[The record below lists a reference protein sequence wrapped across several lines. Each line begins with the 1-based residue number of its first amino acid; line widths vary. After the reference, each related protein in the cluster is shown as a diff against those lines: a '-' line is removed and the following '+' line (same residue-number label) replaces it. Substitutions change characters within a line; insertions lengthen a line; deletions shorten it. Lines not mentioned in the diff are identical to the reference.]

1 MSELGRG
8 FGLTVRAAAMAG
20 ASLGTMAAAMAAD
33 IEAPSRIASVVVY
46 PDGASVT
53 RTVKLDIP
61 AGSNALVVRGVGP
74 TVDPGSIRVD
84 GAAEGDLTIGAVDVR
99 ATPGDPNAA
108 ANPEAQKQIAALRDQ
123 RADMQAKLDALEAKK
138 ATIESYGK
146 ASPEKLGPGTAPLPV
161 EQWAA
166 AWNAVADGLAQ
177 AGLAIASQQREIA
190 ELDRKIAALEAAS
203 SRGPRPGLPLRDI
216 VVAVDAAA
224 ATQGELRVT
233 YRVAGAS
240 WAPVYDARL
249 DTGSKDV
256 KPSLS
261 VVRRAR
267 ISQRTGEDWT
277 DVALAVSTVR
287 SNRGTAAPD
296 AQPVIV
302 SLYEP
307 PVAAMA
313 APEGNVAARSLNAPA
328 PAAPMMM
335 EEAAKAQD
343 AVRPARKAAV
353 EQVAQLDAGGYQAT
367 FKVPGSVSVPQD
379 GTPKAVALSSRSS
392 EPVLTVKTVPS
403 QDETAYL
410 AAAFVNDEDA
420 PFLPGEISLTRDG
433 TYVGRGRIKLVAP
446 GDRVELGFGADDKV
460 KVSRVP
466 VRKKETEPGWVG
478 NTRTDTREFK
488 TTIRNLHATPLRIT
502 VLDQLPVSEHASVVV
517 EQLPATTPPTD
528 KTVDDKRGV
537 MGWTWDYLPGEQKEI
552 RLAYRLK
559 WPADR
564 DLVFRPQVPG
574 IPRPVPL
581 D

>member
-8 FGLTVRAAAMAG
+8 LGLTVRAAAMAG
-20 ASLGTMAAAMAAD
+20 ASLGTMAVAMAAD

-53 RTVKLDIP
+53 RTVKLDLP

-74 TVDPGSIRVD
+74 SVDPGSIRVE
-84 GAAEGDLTIGAVDVR
+84 GAADGDLTIGAVDVR

-108 ANPEAQKQIAALRDQ
+108 ANPELQRQLTALRDQ
-123 RADMQAKLDALEAKK
+123 RSDMQARLAALEAKK

-146 ASPEKLGPGTAPLPV
+146 ASPEKLGTGSAPLPV

-177 AGLAIASQQREIA
+177 AGLAIAAQQREITD
-190 ELDRKIAALEAAS
+190 LDRTIAALEATQ

-224 ATQGELRVT
+224 ATRGELRVT
-233 YRVAGAS
+233 YRVGGAS
-240 WAPVYDARL
+240 WTPVYDARL
-249 DTGSKDV
+249 DTGAKDV

-287 SNRGTAAPD
+287 TNRGTAAPD
-296 AQPVIV
+296 AQPVLV
-302 SLYEP
+302 SLYEA
-307 PVAAMA
+307 PVAAA
-313 APEGNVAARSLNAPA
+313 AAENSAGRALSLPA
-328 PAAPMMM
+328 PAAPAMMQD
-335 EEAAKAQD
+335 ELKDAAKP
-343 AVRPARKAAV
+343 VRKAA
-353 EQVAQLDAGGYQAT
+353 EQVAQLEAGGYQAS
-367 FKVPGSVSVPQD
+367 FKVPGTVSVPQD
-379 GTPKAVALSSRSS
+379 GTAKSVALSSRTW
-392 EPVLTVKTVPS
+392 EPVLAVKAVPA

-420 PFLPGEISLTRDG
+420 PLLPGEVSLTRDG
-433 TYVGRGRIKLVAP
+433 TYVGRGRLRLVAP

-478 NTRTDTREFK
+478 NTRTDQREFK

-502 VLDQLPVSEHASVVV
+502 VLDQLPVSEHGLVTV
-517 EQLPATTPPTD
+517 EQLPATTAPTE

-552 RLAYRLK
+552 RLAYKLK

-564 DLVFRPQVPG
+564 ELVFRPQGPG
-574 IPRPVPL
+574 VPRPVPM